1 MSSFKRLPT
10 SESDGDLS
18 GTAQDLLINE
28 GVDLSL
34 PSGSESESDAE
45 ERHSASPESDNET
58 LLRLSDEDEDDV
70 FDEDEEHPSP
80 SQRRI
85 QHDEEGEDGEEQHI
99 GFDDDEDDDKDWEEA
114 VGEDA
119 ERTEDEE
126 DDEADDEDYLPGSP
140 LSDSLFADNIQE
152 MASDLDSQ
160 WQPQEEREDQGERRG
175 EGGTAPKEKKKSSRG
190 DDDDDDDGHSD
201 ENETTMT
208 WKMVLDGIAEDD
220 EDDEDDEYF
229 DPDNFSGQFPVA
241 RAPKRAA
248 CGSDTESG
256 SESDEFEYKDPN
268 IGEDFQCVV
277 PEAPMSAQRVAQMQ
291 RLHHHYVHDPRQGTV
306 QWAGDLLDKSAV
318 EGYLGQLRD
327 AFRDMHS
334 SPSVEKALL
343 ILHENKYD
351 CKDAMVNCLARTSHL
366 IRLPNLLSSVEHQLM
381 LNYLTY
387 HMGERKGHHKDWR
400 YAALEF
406 VRTSPVGRVFD
417 HYFQFKNSPA
427 YLQWLEA
434 AAGEIQGQQQPR
446 RRLLVNPF
454 D

>member
-58 LLRLSDEDEDDV
+58 LLRLSDEDEEDV

-220 EDDEDDEYF
+220 EEDE
-229 DPDNFSGQFPVA
+229 
-241 RAPKRAA
+241 
-248 CGSDTESG
+248 
-256 SESDEFEYKDPN
+256 DPN

-277 PEAPMSAQRVAQMQ
+277 PDAPMSAQRVAQMQ
-291 RLHHHYVHDPRQGTV
+291 RLPHHYVHDPRQGTV
-306 QWAGDLLDKSAV
+306 QWAGDLLDRSAV